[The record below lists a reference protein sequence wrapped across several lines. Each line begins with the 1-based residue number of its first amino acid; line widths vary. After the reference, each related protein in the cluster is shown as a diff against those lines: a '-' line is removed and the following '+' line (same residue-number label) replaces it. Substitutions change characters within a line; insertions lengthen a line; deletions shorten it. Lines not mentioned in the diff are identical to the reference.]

1 MKFTVRRSNEKT
13 PQLPAWVVNGEYEK
27 KTKTKKTIYFFKTKQ
42 TLSAQKAVNIAKTGQ
57 TVKTI
62 NIRRKSK
69 FFSRKIRLIF

>member
-27 KTKTKKTIYFFKTKQ
+27 KTIYFFKIKQ

-69 FFSRKIRLIF
+69 FFSRKNRLIF